1 MTKKDA
7 ISYVGGTVTVKSLEQ
22 ELRLDALSARR
33 GKDGE
38 IAWDADVYDTESHAV
53 YHVGMN
59 DIEPGQTYES
69 AKEWEHAK
77 DQRAVKEGQKVLHK
91 RSYRGR

>member
-7 ISYVGGTVTVKSLEQ
+7 ISYVGGTVTVNSLGQ

-38 IAWDADVYDTESHAV
+38 ISWDADVYDTESHTV

-77 DQRAVKEGQKVLHK
+77 NQRAVKEGQEVLHK